1 VVYQL
6 ADNVQVRKESWGLLF
21 YSQNQHRLF
30 FVKSG
35 DWLYPQHFEGGWSF
49 EKLAA
54 DIVSRIRKPADLV
67 GPALQKSIDSLVKN
81 GMVTHGLS

>member
-1 VVYQL
+1 VLLKL
-6 ADNVQVRKESWGLLF
+6 AESVQVRKESWGMLF

-54 DIVSRIRKPADLV
+54 DIVSRIRKPANMV
-67 GPALQKSIDSLVKN
+67 EPALQKSIDSLVKN
-81 GMVTHGLS
+81 GMVTDGLC